1 MAQFAANTIV
11 LFVLTSIALA
21 MLVHSS
27 PSMNQSTPALHQAPD
42 ECRWTLVDDQPD
54 LTLVCRLRTI
64 NSELENTNFSVIQ
77 PQNTIRLRLEC
88 NEALFFQSSI
98 SEGSFR
104 PLVELRSLA
113 IHYCKIGNLS
123 GGALQGLR
131 ELRNLTI
138 RTHNTDWST
147 MKLELSDNVF
157 TGKRSVLIAH
167 VPNQE
172 MKIGAI
178 FFYFYVQS
186 INNPPKFCFCTLDL
200 LRIITLYF
208 RLH

>member
-1 MAQFAANTIV
+1 MPQEVLHHTID
-11 LFVLTSIALA
+11 LVLTLICLA
-21 MLVHSS
+21 TIVHSS
-27 PSMNQSTPALHQAPD
+27 SPLHPAASVLHQAPD
-42 ECRWTLVDDQPD
+42 ECRWTMVDDQPD

-113 IHYCKIGNLS
+113 IHYCKIGNLTA
-123 GGALQGLR
+123 GALQGLR

-147 MKLELSDNVF
+147 MQLQLADNVF
-157 TGKRSVLIAH
+157 TG
-167 VPNQE
+167 
-172 MKIGAI
+172 
-178 FFYFYVQS
+178 
-186 INNPPKFCFCTLDL
+186 
-200 LRIITLYF
+200 RIWLFI
-208 RLH
+208 

>member
-1 MAQFAANTIV
+1 MAVVIV
-11 LFVLTSIALA
+11 LAARSIVLGVQSTT
-21 MLVHSS
+21 
-27 PSMNQSTPALHQAPD
+27 MNQSAAAAALHQAPD
-42 ECRWTLVDDQPD
+42 ECRWTGSADTD

-98 SEGSFR
+98 SAGSFQ

-113 IHYCKIGNLS
+113 IHYCKIGNLTR
-123 GGALQGLR
+123 GALQGLH

-147 MKLELSDNVF
+147 MRLVVADDVF
-157 TGKRSVLIAH
+157 TGIKHIFSKDITKRLYYVRRVERVQITRVAKRTKNQRFLI
-167 VPNQE
+167 
-172 MKIGAI
+172 K
-178 FFYFYVQS
+178 
-186 INNPPKFCFCTLDL
+186 L
-200 LRIITLYF
+200 ITSTF
-208 RLH
+208 

>member
-1 MAQFAANTIV
+1 MPQLVLHIIV
-11 LFVLTSIALA
+11 AVAIASIAFA
-21 MLVHSS
+21 VIVHSS
-27 PSMNQSTPALHQAPD
+27 PMNQSAASAQHQAPD
-42 ECRWTLVDDQPD
+42 ECRWTSIDGQPD

-98 SEGSFR
+98 SAGSFR

-113 IHYCKIGNLS
+113 IHYCKIGNLT
-123 GGALQGLR
+123 GGALQGLH

-147 MKLELSDNVF
+147 MRLELAEDVF
-157 TGKRSVLIAH
+157 TGNL
-167 VPNQE
+167 
-172 MKIGAI
+172 
-178 FFYFYVQS
+178 
-186 INNPPKFCFCTLDL
+186 CL
-200 LRIITLYF
+200 LFSFSHWYSW
-208 RLH
+208 

>member
-1 MAQFAANTIV
+1 MPQQALLHTIA
-11 LFVLTSIALA
+11 FVLITTIGLTY
-21 MLVHSS
+21 LVHSS
-27 PSMNQSTPALHQAPD
+27 PMNQSSASASGLHQAPD
-42 ECRWTLVDDQPD
+42 ECRWVSNDGQPD

-113 IHYCKIGNLS
+113 IHYCKIGNLT
-123 GGALQGLR
+123 GGALKGLR

-147 MKLELSDNVF
+147 MRLELSDNVF
-157 TGKRSVLIAH
+157 TGKILFIIGLLLIH
-167 VPNQE
+167 L
-172 MKIGAI
+172 II
-178 FFYFYVQS
+178 VQ
-186 INNPPKFCFCTLDL
+186 
-200 LRIITLYF
+200 
-208 RLH
+208 